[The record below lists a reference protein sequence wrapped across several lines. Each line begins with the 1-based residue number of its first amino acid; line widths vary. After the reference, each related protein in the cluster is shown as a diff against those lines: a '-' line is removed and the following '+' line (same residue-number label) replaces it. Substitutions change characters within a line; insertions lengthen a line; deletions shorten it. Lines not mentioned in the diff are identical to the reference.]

1 MKLNIID
8 PLKERGGQEK
18 FIIKLANSLG
28 ATYDV
33 VLHYQD
39 PKRIYSEVSGSFSK
53 SNYSSIIG
61 FIIKYFKI
69 ISSNENII
77 HIANGDRALLYM
89 GLVNFIKKQRF
100 IYVNHLV
107 FEEAIEQKSFFWR
120 KIYTMVYIK
129 LIKTPEKIV
138 CISKSNFKYLEHYNP
153 VLIENGV
160 EKVIIN
166 NVKKDKHSKFKIGFI
181 GRVDYQK
188 GIDTLLGAAKL
199 LQSYEDISI
208 HIYGEGPLESKLKNI
223 ANLSFYGYQSD
234 INSIYNDI
242 QLIVFPSK
250 YEGLSL
256 SLLEAMSSGVP
267 ILASDIRSFK
277 SILSEGNI
285 DYASYFKVDDA
296 HDLYNQIL
304 NIYKNYSTSI
314 EKARQSEVLFNLRYN
329 ESVMLDKY
337 QSLIKS
343 MNA

>member
-1 MKLNIID
+1 MKLHIID

-18 FIIKLANSLG
+18 FILKLANSLG
-28 ATYDV
+28 ATYDA

-39 PKRIYSEVSGSFSK
+39 PKGYYSEVSGSFSK
-53 SNYSSIIG
+53 SNYSSFFG
-61 FIIKYFKI
+61 FIIKYLKI
-69 ISSNENII
+69 TSSNKNIFN
-77 HIANGDRALLYM
+77 IANGDRALLYI
-89 GLVNFIKKQRF
+89 GLVSLIKKQRF
-100 IYVNHLV
+100 IYINHLI
-107 FEEAIEQKSFFWR
+107 FEEAIEQKSVFWR
-120 KIYTMVYIK
+120 RIYTVVYNK
-129 LIKTPEKIV
+129 LIKTPEKII
-138 CISKSNFKYLEHYNP
+138 CISKSNFKYLEHYDP